1 MSSTSNNAEQNVL
14 TTKGKIN
21 QKKFGT
27 IEKPAVTPQFYK
39 ALRVLTKDF
48 ATNTQNRHPII
59 CNSRT
64 NGGSTICLPRARAVI
79 RINFRKISS
88 MTDFNRTD
96 TERDRDR
103 LHSRSITTA

>member
-21 QKKFGT
+21 HKKFGT
-27 IEKPAVTPQFYK
+27 IEKPAVTQFYK
-39 ALRVLTKDF
+39 VLTKDF